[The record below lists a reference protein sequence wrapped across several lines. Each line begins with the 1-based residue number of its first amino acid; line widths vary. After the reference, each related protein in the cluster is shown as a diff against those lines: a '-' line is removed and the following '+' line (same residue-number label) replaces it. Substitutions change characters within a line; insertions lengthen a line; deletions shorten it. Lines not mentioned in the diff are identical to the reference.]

1 MKKILITGANGQ
13 LGRRLVKEF
22 TKNIKSKAIGREI
35 VKSTTPGQMIIKIV
49 NDEIENVLGDKYE
62 EINLKSQPPV
72 SILVV
77 GLQGSGKTTTTAK
90 LAKFIVQNFTKKVL
104 LVSLD
109 TSRPAAQDQLKIL
122 ADSIKI
128 TCLPI
133 NHLEGHIFSNF
144 LAYKNLDY
152 PFICLLVSGG
162 HTQLWLICGI
172 GNYKLLGETRD
183 DAAGEAFDKGA
194 RILGLGYPGGPEIEK
209 HAKKGNPNKIY
220 FPRSL
225 LTKDSLE
232 FSFSGLKTSLLY
244 FMDDFKENSEIN
256 KYDVVASY
264 QQAIIET
271 LVEKVKRALNQ
282 TRTQTC
288 VIAGGVAA
296 NKSLRKSLNYSL
308 HGKKIIYPD
317 LSFCTDNAAMISY
330 LREIKFRNNK
340 QYPLDFS
347 VIPNQKLV

>member
-1 MKKILITGANGQ
+1 MIILGIETSCDETAASICHNGKILSSIVSSQVIHSKFGGVVPEIASREHELLLNTVVDEAVVLAQCSILDIDAIAVTQGPGLTGALLTGVSFAKG
-13 LGRRLVKEF
+13 LG
-22 TKNIKSKAIGREI
+22 IGLEI
-35 VKSTTPGQMIIKIV
+35 
-49 NDEIENVLGDKYE
+49 
-62 EINLKSQPPV
+62 PV
-72 SILVV
+72 I
-77 GLQGSGKTTTTAK
+77 
-90 LAKFIVQNFTKKVL
+90 
-104 LVSLD
+104 
-109 TSRPAAQDQLKIL
+109 
-122 ADSIKI
+122 
-128 TCLPI
+128 PI

-172 GNYKLLGETRD
+172 GDYKLLGETRD

-209 HAKKGNPNKIY
+209 HAKKGNPQKIH

-225 LTKDSLE
+225 LKKDSLE

-256 KYDVVASY
+256 KHDVVASY

-296 NKSLRKSLNYSL
+296 NKSLRKSLNSSL

-330 LREIKFRNNK
+330 LGEIKFRNNK

-347 VIPNQKLV
+347 VIPNQKLD